1 MPVSLSTFLKLLEI
15 SFKNSKTND
24 KQNEWIRRK
33 LMPLCGSAL
42 LRMGI
47 FFAIQNHMAT
57 CRKKCMWTAKSSF
70 TGFWMDSCIGFVLAP
85 NLNRFCSHESGPRM
99 YFAKVYFYVLD
110 ILMVLEVPYQIFII
124 KTSELEMLKQEIKF
138 LSRNEL
144 LCFLL
149 IHK

>member
-47 FFAIQNHMAT
+47 FFCDTESYGDVSKEMYVN
-57 CRKKCMWTAKSSF
+57 RKIIIYRLLNGFMYWFCFGAKSQQVLFTWERPANVFRESLFLCAGHFNGVGSSISNIYNQNLWTWNVETRNKISF
-70 TGFWMDSCIGFVLAP
+70 TQRTFMLLAH
-85 NLNRFCSHESGPRM
+85 S
-99 YFAKVYFYVLD
+99 
-110 ILMVLEVPYQIFII
+110 
-124 KTSELEMLKQEIKF
+124 
-138 LSRNEL
+138 
-144 LCFLL
+144 
-149 IHK
+149 